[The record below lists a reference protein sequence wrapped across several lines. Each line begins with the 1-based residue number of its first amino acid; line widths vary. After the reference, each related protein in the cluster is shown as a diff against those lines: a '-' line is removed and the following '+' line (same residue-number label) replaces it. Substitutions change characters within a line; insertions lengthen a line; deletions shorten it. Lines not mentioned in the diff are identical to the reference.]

1 MLIWK
6 CCIEIEKIERRIV
19 VLCLEH
25 EWENII
31 SKIKTRDTY
40 LKQLFRIVV
49 VSNIPERIRSKL
61 SVLGRLSGLEFVNE
75 RDM

>member
-25 EWENII
+25 KWENII
-31 SKIKTRDTY
+31 SKRKTRDTY